1 RVTLDVAWY
10 YPFRFTHAQAF
21 AASLRPDSP
30 RQRLTIRF
38 IRIAVIVFAALL
50 LSSGHAVAGGARP
63 DEIPSPDA
71 YGLPPGRL
79 AMLRHGI
86 NLTNWFRFP
95 PRTDRA
101 AIRDYLSDPAIND
114 LARAGFSF
122 VRLAVEPAFADT
134 DAARSLLQAQIARLE
149 RHGLAVVIA
158 LHPRDWHLESSSTDR
173 IALFSFWDKL
183 APALRGLDPQ
193 LTFPELLNEP
203 VFPNDADGWAAL
215 QDRLRQQLRAALPH
229 DTIVLTGN
237 DWGSIGGLQKLMPD
251 RVEGAPGS
259 SFPRNRESSQ
269 PPGTSRP
276 LAWMPALAG
285 MTDLA
290 PSSSRV
296 GTNPAARTTDPNVI
310 YSFHFYDPVE
320 LTSLAA
326 WHAGLDRSAL
336 ARLPFPA
343 PDPPAC
349 DAAFGSTDPVT
360 TGVARFYC
368 DQRWTAASLE
378 TRIAA
383 AALWAG
389 QHHVAL
395 LAGEFGATAQ
405 LNRPARLAWL
415 QAVRQACDA
424 AGIGWALWGYD
435 DAMGFNLSRP
445 PPLRPPLDGAVLRAL
460 GLTPIKSTDRP
471 APNNQPR
478 GPSVSGALIN
488 RYK

>member
-1 RVTLDVAWY
+1 M
-10 YPFRFTHAQAF
+10 
-21 AASLRPDSP
+21 
-30 RQRLTIRF
+30 TIRF
-38 IRIAVIVFAALL
+38 IRIAVVLLAALL
-50 LSSGHAVAGGARP
+50 LSSGRAFGGGTGRP
-63 DEIPSPDA
+63 DDTASPHA
-71 YGLPPGRL
+71 YGLPAGRL

-95 PRTDRA
+95 PHTDRA
-101 AIRDYLSDPAIND
+101 SIRDYLSDAAIND
-114 LARAGFSF
+114 LTRVGFSF
-122 VRLAVEPAFADT
+122 VRLAVEPAFGET
-134 DAARSLLQAQIARLE
+134 DAARTLLQAQVARLE

-173 IALFSFWDKL
+173 TALFRFWDRM
-183 APALRGLDPQ
+183 APALRGLDPR

-203 VFPNDADGWAAL
+203 VFPNDADGWEVL
-215 QDRLRQQLRAALPH
+215 QDRLRHRVRAALPR

-237 DWGSIGGLQKLMPD
+237 DWGSISGLQKL
-251 RVEGAPGS
+251 
-259 SFPRNRESSQ
+259 
-269 PPGTSRP
+269 T
-276 LAWMPALAG
+276 
-285 MTDLA
+285 
-290 PSSSRV
+290 PSD
-296 GTNPAARTTDPNVI
+296 DPNVI

-343 PDPPAC
+343 PDPLAC
-349 DAAFGSTDPVT
+349 DSAFGSTDPVT

-368 DQRWTAASLE
+368 HQRWTAASLE
-378 TRIAA
+378 NRITTAA
-383 AALWAG
+383 RWAG

-415 QAVRQACDA
+415 EAVRQACEA

-435 DAMGFNLSRP
+435 DAMGFDLSRP
-445 PPLRPPLDGAVLRAL
+445 PPSRPPLDIAVLRAL
-460 GLTPIKSTDRP
+460 GLAPIKFTDRLE
-471 APNNQPR
+471 PNSRPR
-478 GPSVSGALIN
+478 GLNAIAALID